1 MLIVEDDPGIS
12 AQLARGL
19 GAHGYDVRRVTT
31 GGAALAAQVPDMV
44 LLDLGLPDIDGAAV
58 CRALRERCDVPIVV
72 ISARGEEPDRV
83 QLLDLG
89 ADDYLIKPFGFAELT
104 ARLRAV
110 LRRSLPEVAGVY
122 RHAGL
127 TVDTGARRVRVK
139 GQEVALTPREFD
151 ILAALIVDPGRLVT
165 REEIFSRV
173 WDEHWYGPT
182 KALDVHVA
190 SLRRKLGDP
199 GLVETVYGRG
209 FRLRARQ

>member
-19 GAHGYDVRRVTT
+19 GAHGYDVRSVTT
-31 GGAALAAQVPDMV
+31 GAAALTAQVPDMV

-110 LRRSLPEVAGVY
+110 LRRSLPEVDGVY

-139 GQEVALTPREFD
+139 GHEVALTPREFD
-151 ILAALIVDPGRLVT
+151 ILAALVVDPGRLVT